1 MRVSRIE
8 IENFK
13 GIGARQ
19 RIDLRPV
26 TLLFGPNSA
35 GKSPILPAL
44 HYLDLIER
52 RLTKQLFEFFCCLI
66 I

>member
-1 MRVSRIE
+1 MRISRIE

-13 GIGARQ
+13 GVGARQ
-19 RIDLRPV
+19 KIDLRPI
-26 TLLFGPNSA
+26 TLLFGPNST
-35 GKSPILPAL
+35 GKSPILQAL
-44 HYLDLIER
+44 RYLSLIER